1 MELSE
6 ALFNLMH
13 AVRGNLGQQV
23 KLLDKDLSPMHLKSM
38 KVITR
43 LEACTGQKMAD
54 FMGRDKAQVNRLIKE
69 LVKQELV
76 VKADNPADKRSQ
88 ILVLSDK
95 GADIM
100 KRFKIAEK
108 QLFNTM
114 SEGVPKEQLGEV
126 VEVLEKLHAN
136 LQGITLVE

>member
-1 MELSE
+1 MQLSE

-76 VKADNPADKRSQ
+76 VKTDNPEDKRSQ

-100 KRFKIAEK
+100 KRFRLAEK

-114 SEGVPKEQLGEV
+114 SKGVPKEQLDEV
-126 VEVLEKLHAN
+126 VEVLQKLHSN
-136 LQGITLVE
+136 LQ